1 MFEQIIDAAPRFFGY
16 YNVLFLLQALAA
28 TFLLSLV
35 GCVLGFLFG
44 FLLAVTRQTT
54 GWRLLPLR
62 VLTIVYTEAFRRV
75 PFLVTLMLVF
85 FAFQAVRL
93 ESSMFTVALVSVCL
107 IATAFIAEIVRSGLS
122 SVHHNQWDAAA
133 TMNFTY
139 LETLRYVVVP
149 QAWKVMLPPAF
160 SFFVLFIKDTALA
173 SQIGVVEL
181 TFAGK
186 VLANKGFPAALTFGT
201 ILVLYFLLSWP
212 LARFGRWMEVK
223 LAPARTR

>member
-1 MFEQIIDAAPRFFGY
+1 MLQQIVDQAPKFFGY
-16 YNVLFLLQALAA
+16 YNVLFLLQAFAA

-35 GCVLGFLFG
+35 GCVLGFVLG
-44 FLLAVTRQTT
+44 FVLAVTRRT
-54 GWRLLPLR
+54 GDWRLAPLR
-62 VLTIVYTEAFRRV
+62 GLTVVFTEAFRRI

-85 FAFQAVRL
+85 FAFQALKLDV
-93 ESSMFTVALVSVCL
+93 SMFAVALFSVCL
-107 IATAFIAEIVRSGLS
+107 IATAFITEIVRAGLD
-122 SVHHNQWDAAA
+122 SVHRNQWDAAA
-133 TMNFTY
+133 AMNFSY
-139 LETLRYVVVP
+139 LETLRYIVVP

-201 ILVLYFLLSWP
+201 VLVLYFVLSWP
-212 LARFGRWMEVK
+212 LARFGRWMGVR
-223 LAPARTR
+223 LAPTRTH

>member
-1 MFEQIIDAAPRFFGY
+1 MLQQIIDQAPRFFGY
-16 YNVLFLLQALAA
+16 YNVVFLLQAFAA

-35 GCVLGFLFG
+35 GCVLGFALG
-44 FLLAVTRQTT
+44 FVLAVARRTAD
-54 GWRLLPLR
+54 WRLGPLR
-62 VLTIVYTEAFRRV
+62 GLIVVFTEGFRRI

-85 FAFQAVRL
+85 FAFQAL
-93 ESSMFTVALVSVCL
+93 KLNTSMFTVALFSVCL
-107 IATAFIAEIVRSGLS
+107 IATAFITEIVRAGLD
-122 SVHHNQWDAAA
+122 SVHRNQWDAAA
-133 TMNFTY
+133 AMNFTY
-139 LETLRYVVVP
+139 FETLRYIVVP

-201 ILVLYFLLSWP
+201 VLVLYFVLSWP

-223 LAPARTR
+223 LAPTRTR

>member
-1 MFEQIIDAAPRFFGY
+1 MLQQIIDAAPRFFSY

-35 GCVLGFLFG
+35 GCVLGFLLG
-44 FLLAVTRQTT
+44 FLLAVIRRTT
-54 GWRLLPLR
+54 GWWLLPLR
-62 VLTIVYTEAFRRV
+62 VLTIIYTEAFRRI

-85 FAFQAVRL
+85 FAFQAIKL
-93 ESSMFTVALVSVCL
+93 ETSMFVVALASVCL
-107 IATAFIAEIVRSGLS
+107 IATAFIAEIVRSGLT
-122 SVHHNQWDAAA
+122 SVHRNQWDAAA
-133 TMNFTY
+133 AMNFTY

-173 SQIGVVEL
+173 SQIGVIEL

-201 ILVLYFLLSWP
+201 VLVLYFILSWP

-223 LAPARTR
+223 LAPTRNR

>member
-1 MFEQIIDAAPRFFGY
+1 LRCQ
-16 YNVLFLLQALAA
+16 
-28 TFLLSLV
+28 
-35 GCVLGFLFG
+35 
-44 FLLAVTRQTT
+44 
-54 GWRLLPLR
+54 RLLIARRSSRKSSARDSIRSTATSGMRPPL
-62 VLTIVYTEAFRRV
+62 
-75 PFLVTLMLVF
+75 
-85 FAFQAVRL
+85 
-93 ESSMFTVALVSVCL
+93 
-107 IATAFIAEIVRSGLS
+107 
-122 SVHHNQWDAAA
+122 
-133 TMNFTY
+133 MNFTY
-139 LETLRYVVVP
+139 IETLRYIVVP

-223 LAPARTR
+223 LAPTRTR

>member
-1 MFEQIIDAAPRFFGY
+1 MLQQIIEQAPKFFGY
-16 YNVLFLLQALAA
+16 YNMLFLLQAFVA

-35 GCVLGFLFG
+35 GCVMGFALGFV
-44 FLLAVTRQTT
+44 LAVTRRTADR
-54 GWRLLPLR
+54 WLAPLR
-62 VLTIVYTEAFRRV
+62 MLMIAFTEAFRRI

-85 FAFQAVRL
+85 FAFQALRIDV
-93 ESSMFTVALVSVCL
+93 SMFAVALFSVCL
-107 IATAFIAEIVRSGLS
+107 IATAFITEIVRAGLD
-122 SVHHNQWDAAA
+122 SVHRNQWDAAA
-133 TMNFTY
+133 ALNFSY
-139 LETLRYVVVP
+139 LETLRYIVVP

-201 ILVLYFLLSWP
+201 VLVLYFVLSWP
-212 LARFGRWMEVK
+212 LARFGRWMGVR
-223 LAPARTR
+223 LVPTRTH

>member
-1 MFEQIIDAAPRFFGY
+1 MLEQIIDAAPRFFGY
-16 YNVLFLLQALAA
+16 YNVVFLLQALAA

-35 GCVLGFLFG
+35 GCVLGFAFG
-44 FLLAVTRQTT
+44 FVLAVIRHTT
-54 GWRLLPLR
+54 SRRLAPLR
-62 VLTIVYTEAFRRV
+62 GLVIVFTEMFRRI

-85 FAFQAVRL
+85 FAFQAAKL
-93 ESSMFTVALVSVCL
+93 ETSMFTVALFSVFL
-107 IATAFIAEIVRSGLS
+107 IATAFIAEIVRSGLD
-122 SVHHNQWDAAA
+122 SVHHNQWDAATA
-133 TMNFTY
+133 MNFTY
-139 LETLRYVVVP
+139 LETLRYVIVP

-201 ILVLYFLLSWP
+201 ILVLYFVLSWP

>member
-1 MFEQIIDAAPRFFGY
+1 MQQIINEAPKFFGY
-16 YNVLFLLQALAA
+16 FNVLFLLQALAA
-28 TFLLSLV
+28 TFLLSLA
-35 GCVLGFLFG
+35 GCVLGFGFG
-44 FLLAVTRQTT
+44 FLLAVTRRTT
-54 GWRLLPLR
+54 GRWLAPLR
-62 VLTIVYTEAFRRV
+62 WLMIVFTEAFRRI

-85 FAFQAVRL
+85 FAFQALRL
-93 ESSMFTVALVSVCL
+93 DTSMFTVALFSVCV
-107 IATAFIAEIVRSGLS
+107 IATAFIAEIVRGGLD

-133 TMNFTY
+133 AMNFSY
-139 LETLRYVVVP
+139 LETLRYVIVP

-223 LAPARTR
+223 LASARTR

>member
-1 MFEQIIDAAPRFFGY
+1 MLQQIIDEAPRFFGY
-16 YNVLFLLQALAA
+16 YNVLFLLKALLA

-35 GCVLGFLFG
+35 GCVLGFILG
-44 FLLAVTRQTT
+44 FTLAVLRRAV
-54 GWRLLPLR
+54 GWKLAPLR
-62 VLTIVYTEAFRRV
+62 LSTLVFTEAFRRV

-85 FAFQAVRL
+85 FAFQALRIDT
-93 ESSMFTVALVSVCL
+93 SMFTVALVSVCL
-107 IATAFIAEIVRSGLS
+107 IATAFITEIVRAGLD
-122 SVHHNQWDAAA
+122 SVHRNQWDAAA
-133 TMNFTY
+133 AMNLGY

-201 ILVLYFLLSWP
+201 VLILYFLLSWP
-212 LARFGRWMEVK
+212 LARFGRWMEIK
-223 LAPARTR
+223 LAPTRTE

>member
-1 MFEQIIDAAPRFFGY
+1 MLQQILERAPDFFGY
-16 YNVLFLLQALAA
+16 YNVLFLLRAFAA

-35 GCVLGFLFG
+35 GCVLGFVLG
-44 FLLAVTRQTT
+44 FVLAVTRRTAD
-54 GWRLLPLR
+54 WRLAPLR
-62 VLTIVYTEAFRRV
+62 VFMIVFTEAFRRI

-85 FAFQAVRL
+85 FAFQALKLDV
-93 ESSMFTVALVSVCL
+93 SMFAVALFSVCL
-107 IATAFIAEIVRSGLS
+107 IATAFITEIVRAGLD
-122 SVHHNQWDAAA
+122 SVHRNQWDAAA
-133 TMNFTY
+133 AMNFSY
-139 LETLRYVVVP
+139 VETLRYVVVP

-201 ILVLYFLLSWP
+201 ILVLYFVLSWP

-223 LAPARTR
+223 LAPTRTH